1 MLYYETISDETLG
14 LLKHI
19 QSLDLFKDT
28 RLVGGTALALQYGH
42 RKSIDLDFFGNI
54 TASDEQ
60 IEAELLQLGSL
71 TIIRK
76 SKDIKIYALNDIK
89 IDFVNYPYIW
99 LETCIEEDNIRLARP
114 SDIGSMKL
122 SAITGR
128 GSKKDF
134 FDLFFL
140 LKNYTLD
147 QLFSFYK
154 NKFPQAS
161 EFLVLKSLIY
171 FEDAEHD
178 ADPDLFDKHIKWSF
192 VKKQI
197 QKAHGDYLK
206 NLI

>member
-14 LLKHI
+14 LLTRI
-19 QSLDLFKDT
+19 QSLELFKES

-42 RKSIDLDFFGNI
+42 RKSIDLDFFGII
-54 TASDEQ
+54 TASDDQ

-71 TIIRK
+71 TVIKK
-76 SKDIKIYALNDIK
+76 SKDIKIYTLNDIK
-89 IDFVNYPYIW
+89 IDFVNYPYAW

-114 SDIGSMKL
+114 SDIGAMKL

-171 FEDAEHD
+171 FEDAEPD
-178 ADPDLFDKHIKWSF
+178 ADPDLFDKHITWSL